1 MQLPSSHARKRLD
14 EPLACFFTQ
23 FAQHHTKFQE
33 HLDLQRVDPQAI
45 GRESNLGAS
54 RLLIRLM
61 FLYFLQKRGLLDND
75 QHYLTRKLHLLHHT
89 TPGSFSSFIHDIY
102 RQLFSDGVPVTLIF
116 QSLTSNLPRLPGT
129 IEIDPDEKQAALPD
143 ELFAAVLADF
153 EQYHWTLEE
162 PAHEAADN
170 SIHPGVMSVLFEK
183 YLHQK
188 STGSYYTS
196 TDVTAYI
203 STNTIIPCL
212 LSKIERHYPQLFAAG
227 GPIVACLRSD
237 PDRAFDRYMPEA
249 LRHTDLLPT
258 ETEREYQGR
267 QQRYRAL
274 RETLRN
280 STAIDLTDIITLNL
294 RLSVLVE
301 DLIHCSQD
309 AYFLQVC
316 YEALSH
322 ISILDPTCG
331 SGAFLFAALE
341 ILEPLYTACLT
352 RIQHFIAQQHHSTTS
367 SPEMS
372 MLHAL
377 VERASTFPG
386 WRSFIIST
394 ILRHNLYGVDILPEA
409 VEVCQL
415 RLILTQLSTIPCSGD
430 LPHINDVPIHV
441 FSGNALLGF
450 ITPDE
455 IPPSAHAHQQRDV
468 AWLDSAYAQRCG
480 ITADQYENSQQ
491 YRRALQVWRDTHRP
505 FHWSARLPDL
515 MRDGG
520 FDVIIGNPPYIEY
533 SKIRAMYQ
541 IPEYEA
547 ESCGNLYAAVTG
559 RALAL
564 SKAQKSFIGLV
575 VPLSICGSE
584 RFSRLRAKL
593 RASTTHLWLAN
604 FEIFPS
610 RLFDSAFQRLS
621 ILLALRDTASEQTLH
636 VTRIQRWYAAERP
649 HLMSLLHY
657 TPVHQ
662 SEQTAV
668 FPKFASSLHEDVTQK
683 VVEQARGHT
692 LADVLSSQPAPHFV
706 FYQEATN
713 YWIKATCYIPYYKK
727 NGTVQTPPHS
737 RMLYVSE
744 RSLALTIMAIINSSL
759 FYTWFAAYSDGF
771 HLAHSLV
778 KNFPVHQQLYQ
789 DEQLQRLAQL
799 LERDIHQH
807 AQRSTRNTRAG
818 KDTHTILHSIELE
831 EYHMGR
837 SKAFL
842 DQIDTILAQYY
853 HLNAQELDFIINYD
867 IKYRMGK

>member
-1 MQLPSSHARKRLD
+1 VLLPSLRTRKRLD

-23 FAQHHTKFQE
+23 FAQHHTKIQE
-33 HLDLQRVDPQAI
+33 HFDLQRTDSQAA

-75 QHYLTRKLHLLHHT
+75 QHYLTRKLHLLLHT
-89 TPGSFSSFIHDIY
+89 APGSFHSFLHDIY
-102 RQLFSDGVPVTLIF
+102 RQLFSDEEPVTPAF
-116 QSLTSNLPRLPGT
+116 QSLTGNLPHLPGIT
-129 IEIDPDEKQAALPD
+129 EIAPDENQATLPD
-143 ELFAAVLADF
+143 DLFAAVLADF
-153 EQYHWTLEE
+153 DQYHWTLEE
-162 PAHEAADN
+162 PAHEAASN
-170 SIHPGVMSVLFEK
+170 SIHPGLISVLFEK

-203 STNTIIPCL
+203 SANTIIPCL

-227 GPIVACLRSD
+227 GPIVECLRND
-237 PDRAFDRYMPEA
+237 PDRYIPEA
-249 LRHTDLLPT
+249 LRHTDLLPA
-258 ETEREYQGR
+258 ETEREYQAR
-267 QQRYRAL
+267 QQHYRAL
-274 RETLRN
+274 KDTLRN
-280 STAIDLTDIITLNL
+280 STTIDLTEITTLNL

-301 DLIHCSQD
+301 DLIRCSQD
-309 AYFLQVC
+309 VYFLQVC

-341 ILEPLYTACLT
+341 ILETLYTACLT
-352 RIQHFIAQQHHSTTS
+352 RIQRLIAQQHHSTS
-367 SPEMS
+367 SPEVT
-372 MLHAL
+372 MLQDI
-377 VERASTFPG
+377 VERATTFPG
-386 WRSFIIST
+386 RRSFIIST
-394 ILRHNLYGVDILPEA
+394 ILRHNLYGIDILPEA

-415 RLILTQLSTIPCSGD
+415 RFILTLLSMIPCPGD
-430 LPHINDVPIHV
+430 LPPVDDVPIHV
-441 FSGNALLGF
+441 FSGNALVGF

-455 IPPSAHAHQQRDV
+455 APPSARAYQQHDTV
-468 AWLDSAYAQRCG
+468 WLDSSYAQRCG
-480 ITADQYENSQQ
+480 IAAEQYENSQQ
-491 YRRALQVWRDTHRP
+491 YRQALQDWRDTHRP
-505 FHWSARLPDL
+505 FHWSAKLPTL
-515 MRDGG
+515 MQDGG

-533 SKIRAMYQ
+533 SKIKAMYQ
-541 IPEYEA
+541 ISEYET

-564 SKAQKSFIGLV
+564 SKTQKSFIGLV

-593 RASTTHLWLAN
+593 RACTTHLWLAN

-610 RLFDSAFQRLS
+610 RLFDNAFQRLS
-621 ILLALRDTASEQTLH
+621 ILLALRDTASNQTLH
-636 VTRIQRWYAAERP
+636 VTRIQRWYAAERSR
-649 HLMSLLHY
+649 LMSLLHY

-662 SEQTAV
+662 SEQARV
-668 FPKFASSLHEDVTQK
+668 FPKFASSLHEGVIQK
-683 VVEQARGHT
+683 IVEQAQGHI

-713 YWIKATCYIPYYKK
+713 YWIKATCYVPYYKK
-727 NGTVQTPPHS
+727 NGTIQTPPHS

-744 RSLALTIMAIINSSL
+744 RPLALTIMAIINSSL
-759 FYTWFAAYSDGF
+759 FYTWFATYSDGF

-778 KNFPVHQQLYQ
+778 KNFPVHPQLYQ

-799 LERDIHQH
+799 LERDIRQH
-807 AQRSTRNTRAG
+807 AQKSTRNTRAS
-818 KDTHTILHSIELE
+818 KDTNKILHSIELE

-837 SKAFL
+837 SKALL
-842 DQIDTILAQYY
+842 DQIDTVLAKYY
-853 HLNAQELDFIINYD
+853 HLNAQELDFVMNYD
-867 IKYRMGK
+867 IKYRIGK

>member
-1 MQLPSSHARKRLD
+1 MLLPSSHARKRLD

-33 HLDLQRVDPQAI
+33 HLNLQRADPQAAD
-45 GRESNLGAS
+45 RESNLGAS

-75 QHYLTRKLHLLHHT
+75 QHYLARKLLLLLHAA
-89 TPGSFSSFIHDIY
+89 PGSFYSFLHDIY
-102 RQLFSDGVPVTLIF
+102 RQLFSDEAPVTPVF
-116 QSLTSNLPRLPGT
+116 QSLTGNLPRLPGI
-129 IEIDPDEKQAALPD
+129 IEIAPDENQAALPD
-143 ELFAAVLADF
+143 ELFAAVFADF
-153 EQYHWTLEE
+153 DQYHWTLEG
-162 PAHEAADN
+162 PAHGTADN
-170 SIHPGVMSVLFEK
+170 SIHPGLISVLFEK

-196 TDVTAYI
+196 TDVTAYT
-203 STNTIIPCL
+203 SANTIIPCL
-212 LSKIERHYPQLFAAG
+212 LAMIERHYPRLFAAG
-227 GPIVACLRSD
+227 GPIVECLRSD
-237 PDRAFDRYMPEA
+237 PDRYIPEA
-249 LRHTDLLPT
+249 LRHTDLLPA
-258 ETEREYQGR
+258 ETEREYQAR

-274 RETLRN
+274 RDNLRS
-280 STAIDLTDIITLNL
+280 STAIDLTEIITLNL

-309 AYFLQVC
+309 IHFLQVC

-341 ILEPLYTACLT
+341 ILETLYTTCLT
-352 RIQHFIAQQHHSTTS
+352 RIQHIIAQHHSTS
-367 SPEMS
+367 SPEMAT
-372 MLHAL
+372 LQAL
-377 VERASTFPG
+377 VERATTFPG
-386 WRSFIIST
+386 RRSFIIST

-415 RLILTQLSTIPCSGD
+415 RFILTLLSTIPCSGD

-441 FSGNALLGF
+441 FSGNALVGF

-455 IPPSAHAHQQRDV
+455 VPPSAHAHQQHDT
-468 AWLDSAYAQRCG
+468 AWLDSAYAQHCG
-480 ITADQYENSQQ
+480 IATDQYENSQQ
-491 YRRALQVWRDTHRP
+491 YRQALQVWRDTHRP
-505 FHWSARLPDL
+505 FHWSARLPAL

-541 IPEYEA
+541 ISEYET

-621 ILLALRDTASEQTLH
+621 ILLTLRDTASDQTLH
-636 VTRIQRWYAAERP
+636 VTRIQRWYAAERS
-649 HLMSLLHY
+649 HLINLLHY

-662 SEQTAV
+662 SEQAPV
-668 FPKFASSLHEDVTQK
+668 FPKFASSQHEDVIQK
-683 VVEQARGHT
+683 IVEQAQGHT
-692 LADVLSSQPAPHFV
+692 LADVLSSQPASHFV

-713 YWIKATCYIPYYKK
+713 YWIKATCYVPYYKK
-727 NGTVQTPPHS
+727 NGTIQTPPHS

-759 FYTWFAAYSDGF
+759 FYTWFATYSDGF

-778 KNFPVHQQLYQ
+778 KNFPALPQLYQ

-807 AQRSTRNTRAG
+807 AQRSTRNTRAS
-818 KDTHTILHSIELE
+818 KDTNKIIHSIELE
-831 EYHMGR
+831 EYHMSR
-837 SKAFL
+837 SKALL
-842 DQIDTILAQYY
+842 DQIDTVLAKYY
-853 HLNAQELDFIINYD
+853 HLNAQELDFIMNYD

>member
-1 MQLPSSHARKRLD
+1 MLLPSSHAGKRLD

-23 FAQHHTKFQE
+23 FAQHHTKLQE
-33 HLDLQRVDPQAI
+33 YFDLQTADPQAT
-45 GRESNLGAS
+45 GRKSNLGAS

-75 QHYLTRKLHLLHHT
+75 QHYLARKLHLLHT
-89 TPGSFSSFIHDIY
+89 APGSFSSFLHDIY
-102 RQLFSDGVPVTLIF
+102 RQLFSDEAPVTPIF
-116 QSLTSNLPRLPGT
+116 QSLTGNLPRLPGT
-129 IEIDPDEKQAALPD
+129 IEIAPDENQAALPD

-153 EQYHWTLEE
+153 DQYHWTLEE
-162 PAHEAADN
+162 PAHEIADN
-170 SIHPGVMSVLFEK
+170 SIHPGLISVLFEK

-196 TDVTAYI
+196 MDVTAYI

-212 LSKIERHYPQLFAAG
+212 LAMIERHYPQLFAVD
-227 GPIVACLRSD
+227 GPIIECLRSD
-237 PDRAFDRYMPEA
+237 PDRYIPEV
-249 LRHTDLLPT
+249 LRHTDLLPA
-258 ETEREYQGR
+258 EVEREYQGR
-267 QQRYRAL
+267 QQRYHVL
-274 RETLRN
+274 KNKLC
-280 STAIDLTDIITLNL
+280 SGTAIDLTAIITLNL

-301 DLIHCSQD
+301 DLIHRSQD
-309 AYFLQVC
+309 VYFLQVC

-341 ILEPLYTACLT
+341 ILEVLYTACLT
-352 RIQHFIAQQHHSTTS
+352 RIQHIIAQHHNTS
-367 SPEMS
+367 SPEMTT
-372 MLHAL
+372 LHAL
-377 VERASTFPG
+377 SERATTFPG
-386 WRSFIIST
+386 LRSFIVST

-415 RLILTQLSTIPCSGD
+415 RFILTLLSTIPCPGD
-430 LPHINDVPIHV
+430 LPHIDDVPIHV
-441 FSGNALLGF
+441 FSGNALVGF

-455 IPPSAHAHQQRDV
+455 APPSVHAHQQRDT
-468 AWLDSAYAQRCG
+468 AWLDSEYAQRCG

-491 YRRALQVWRDTHRP
+491 YRQALQIWRDTHQP
-505 FHWSARLPDL
+505 FHWSARLPTL

-541 IPEYEA
+541 ILEYET

-564 SKAQKSFIGLV
+564 SNAQKSFIGLV

-584 RFSRLRAKL
+584 RFSRLRANL

-621 ILLALRDTASEQTLH
+621 ILLALRDMTSDQTLH
-636 VTRIQRWYAAERP
+636 ATRIQRWYAAERS

-657 TPVHQ
+657 TPVHH
-662 SEQTAV
+662 SEQAQV
-668 FPKFASSLHEDVTQK
+668 FPKLASSLHEDMIQK
-683 VVEQARGHT
+683 IVEQARGHT
-692 LADVLSSQPAPHFV
+692 LADVLSSLPTPHFV

-713 YWIKATCYIPYYKK
+713 YWIKATCYVPYYKK
-727 NGTVQTPPHS
+727 NGTIQTPQHS
-737 RMLYVSE
+737 RMLYISE
-744 RSLALTIMAIINSSL
+744 RPLALTIMAIINSSL
-759 FYTWFAAYSDGF
+759 FYTWFATYSDGF

-778 KNFPVHQQLYQ
+778 KNFPVLPQLYQ

-799 LERDIHQH
+799 LERDIRQH
-807 AQRSTRNTRAG
+807 AQRSTRNTRAS
-818 KDTHTILHSIELE
+818 KDTHKIIHSIELE
-831 EYHMGR
+831 EYHMSR
-837 SKAFL
+837 SKALL
-842 DQIDTILAQYY
+842 DQIDTVLAKYY
-853 HLNAQELDFIINYD
+853 HLNAQELDFIMNYD